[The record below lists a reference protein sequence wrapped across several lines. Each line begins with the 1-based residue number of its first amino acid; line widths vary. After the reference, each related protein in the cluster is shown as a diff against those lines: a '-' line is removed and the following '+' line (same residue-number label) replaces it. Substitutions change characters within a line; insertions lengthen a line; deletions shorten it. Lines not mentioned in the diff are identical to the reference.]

1 MTETLRAAC
10 VMGWPVAHSRSP
22 IIHGYWLKLHG
33 LKGDYRREAVEPKDF
48 PDFLNNLAARG
59 YVGGNVTMPHKDM
72 ALKMSE
78 PDERARAVG
87 AANTLWLD
95 NGKLRSTNTDVE
107 GFIGA
112 LDEAAPGWDQGIT
125 KAVII
130 GAGGAARAIAYGF
143 VERKIP
149 QIYVVNRTFAKAE
162 GFRDRF
168 GPSIIPTRWEDMGK
182 ALQGAE
188 VVANATPLGMVGF
201 EELPI
206 DLSGVAK
213 AAVVGDAIYAPL
225 ETGLLKKAKSL
236 GLKTSDGLGMLLH
249 QAGRGFQL
257 WFGVRPKVT
266 QELRA
271 ILEAELA
278 KKT

>member
-22 IIHGYWLKLHG
+22 IIHGYWLKHHG
-33 LKGDYRREAVEPKDF
+33 LEGDYRREAVEPKDF
-48 PDFLNNLAARG
+48 PDFLNNLAKHG

-78 PDERARAVG
+78 PDARARAVG

-112 LDEAAPGWDQGIT
+112 LDEAAPGWDKGIT
-125 KAVII
+125 NAVII

-149 QIYVVNRTFAKAE
+149 RIHVVNRTFEKAE
-162 GFRDRF
+162 GFRERF
-168 GPSIIPTRWEDMGK
+168 GPSIIPTRWADIAK
-182 ALQGAE
+182 ALQGAD

-206 DLSGVAK
+206 DLSGVSK
-213 AAVVGDAIYAPL
+213 NAVVGDAIYAPL
-225 ETGLLKKAKSL
+225 ETGLLKKAKAL

-249 QAGRGFQL
+249 QAGRGFEL

-266 QELRA
+266 KELRA
-271 ILEAELA
+271 ILEAELT
-278 KKT
+278 KK